1 MPDCGRGDV
10 AASRIRGACFTIP
23 VLMPAAGSVWAFGM
37 YVQISWIY
45 PGPVNIVLVQGATVV
60 RRLATGVPPQVAT
73 GLGVFM
79 WQVPNTLSP
88 ANNYQVSAESTR
100 TRPRTTACP
109 PPSRFGRPSRPPYKR
124 HSTLP
129 RMDFASPTT
138 SPTTSFV
145 SSTFGRAGCAVA
157 CPTPRLTSITRRSRS
172 RRRISVPL
180 STPHSTIIFTDG
192 RSNGWSRHDKWAEL
206 TVNPFGARN
215 TEFFNWGLQGS
226 GGDGSRN
233 CARRSTPASPCLS
246 ASSRTVAASGTIRS
260 SRSDTTRATTRET
273 SGPTRSSCGSSSTT
287 PTHRARS
294 APWHPI
300 GNAQVYY
307 LVDAP
312 QSSWRTYF
320 VDAKYDRLVP
330 PTFAAPPPVV
340 NDGLVRE
347 VRLAIL
353 TGGDDLRGGND
364 NVDAT
369 LHFRNLPARTW
380 PNINGSR
387 RWIDNYQQT
396 VSLSLSQAMRPEDIL
411 GVTLTTNFGGGIGG
425 DNWNVNRLEM
435 SAVVNGKSVPL
446 LMREGTAV
454 SLHRG
459 QQDIHRISVRGAG
472 PNVCASRSTA
482 RSTRRP
488 QRASR
493 ANAPL
498 VAAPQIRDGGE

>member
-1 MPDCGRGDV
+1 MRTFLKCLTVV
-10 AASRIRGACFTIP
+10 AVTSLLLVSGAHAAAIP
-23 VLMPAAGSVWAFGM
+23 VLMPPAGSVWAFGTN
-37 YVQISWIY
+37 VQISWVY

-88 ANNYQVSAESTR
+88 ANNYQIRAESTTNPTADSGVSAAFTLRAPVPTLVQTPFNPAMHGFRFTNDFTNDFIREFNIR
-100 TRPRTTACP
+100 TSGLCGGMSYAALDFYYAKKPIPTQDFRPAVNTP
-109 PPSRFGRPSRPPYKR
+109 LHDYIYGRQVKS
-124 HSTLP
+124 LEQN
-129 RMDFASPTT
+129 
-138 SPTTSFV
+138 
-145 SSTFGRAGCAVA
+145 
-157 CPTPRLTSITRRSRS
+157 I
-172 RRRISVPL
+172 
-180 STPHSTIIFTDG
+180 
-192 RSNGWSRHDKWAEL
+192 DKWAEL

-226 GGDGSRN
+226 GGGRLQELRQKIDAGLPVPLGLKSYGGGVGDHQV
-233 CARRSTPASPCLS
+233 
-246 ASSRTVAASGTIRS
+246 VAIGYDPGNYKGDLGAYKEQLRIFIYDPNAPGKIR
-260 SRSDTTRATTRET
+260 AL
-273 SGPTRSSCGSSSTT
+273 
-287 PTHRARS
+287 
-294 APWHPI
+294 APDP
-300 GNAQVYY
+300 NAQVYY

-320 VDAKYDRLVP
+320 VDSKYDRLVP

-396 VSLSLSQAMRPEDIL
+396 VSLSLSQAVRPEDIL
-411 GVTLTTNFGGGIGG
+411 GVTLATHFGGGIGG

-446 LMREGTAV
+446 LMRQGT
-454 SLHRG
+454 
-459 QQDIHRISVRGAG
+459 
-472 PNVCASRSTA
+472 
-482 RSTRRP
+482 
-488 QRASR
+488 
-493 ANAPL
+493 PL
-498 VAAPQIRDGGE
+498 YRFTGGNKTYTVYR